1 MYRYAGLLN
10 LLTRLP
16 TSNISASPS
25 HLIIN
30 YEGVTIVADKPFLT
44 DIKTL
49 RERARKHIEQGA
61 ITEGYKVD
69 LKTAIKILNEAL
81 ATEIVCVLRYKRHY
95 YMATGIH
102 SEAVAAEFL
111 QHANEEQGHA
121 DEIAAR
127 IVQLGGAPDLNPDGL
142 TSRSHAEYVE
152 GETLLDMITED
163 LVAERIAIDSYR
175 EMIKYFG
182 TDDSTSRRMLE
193 GILAMEEEHADDLV
207 SMLSELGS

>member
-1 MYRYAGLLN
+1 
-10 LLTRLP
+10 
-16 TSNISASPS
+16 
-25 HLIIN
+25 
-30 YEGVTIVADKPFLT
+30 VADKPFLT

-69 LKTAIKILNEAL
+69 LGTAVKILNEAL

-95 YMATGIH
+95 YMASGIH

-152 GETLLDMITED
+152 GETLLDMIRED